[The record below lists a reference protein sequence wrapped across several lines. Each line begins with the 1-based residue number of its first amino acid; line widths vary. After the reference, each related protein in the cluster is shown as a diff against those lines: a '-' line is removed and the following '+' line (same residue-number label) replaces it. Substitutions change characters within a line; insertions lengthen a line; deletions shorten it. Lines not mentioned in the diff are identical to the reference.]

1 MSAIHKLSIQ
11 GIRSFDSNDRETI
24 EFGAPLTLIVGMNG
38 SGKTTIIEC
47 LKYATTGD
55 LPPNSKGGVF
65 VHDPKITG
73 EKDIR
78 AQVKLAFTSANGLNM
93 IVTRNIQLLAKKTT
107 NTFKTLEGQLVA
119 INRNGERT
127 TLSTKSVELDTQVP
141 LYMGVPKA
149 ILDYVIFCHQE
160 DSLWPLSEPS
170 NLKKKFDEIF
180 QAMKFTKAIDNL
192 KAIKK
197 DMVVDIKILNTKV
210 DSLKTDRDRSKSTKM
225 QIHQLEAKIDKYQ
238 DEVNSLEDQI
248 NKITK
253 ESDRLFKSNQDFQ
266 DVLAKVDNLRNL
278 HSVTKNEITRLSSTI
293 DLVDMSSTELHDML
307 DNFSRTLQD
316 KEREINKDEEE
327 LFSYKSSQE
336 KLNGK
341 RELLIRKEAELI
353 SQKNNYLQIEEKL
366 KESVQNILP
375 KYDISITHP
384 NNSIESCLHGLEKGV
399 HKLTDLLIKQ
409 KETSKSTIMSL
420 EKELKSKQYNETS
433 QSQKLQ
439 YSNQDIQKLN
449 KEIESLSLDLE
460 STTTSEEELKMANEL
475 LDKNNKRLE
484 NWEKDNFTNTL
495 SSQIKDKDN
504 QILLTENEVELI
516 QDKILKTNQQTDL
529 FAKLGIVKSNV
540 NKNQE
545 LLSKIKDT
553 LESDPKMNEFN
564 LKLSNDIDMD
574 YKKFFINLQKE
585 IAVSNRELTAAQ
597 KDSTEAAFRLN
608 SIEKDLKQNSD
619 SITSITQTIKE
630 ELPEDCELNEYDDL
644 VLEAEMA
651 YKTALENLKIHQ
663 TTLQYNQ
670 MALQVLDSQDCC
682 YLCKRKFET
691 DGSRN
696 KLLEELKTKTDSKY
710 EESLKENVKEEK
722 EAVDTLR
729 SLEKDI
735 IAVSTLR
742 KKNVELEALRVEEE
756 AKVSHSKKNLQ
767 KIEDKNSN
775 LKESREHA
783 EKFLRRNIEQYTD
796 VFKEVSRLKSE
807 CDDISDQLKVYSDE
821 TGNIQTVDELRDLQK
836 SKNELMRQLRKDIN
850 ELQREKEQRSRE
862 YNNILSKINETNLHI
877 KDLEKSIITAK
888 NLRID
893 IDNKKKEVANIT
905 TRVEKLEVE
914 VAQLTKERQEVEH
927 SLSDAK
933 EQIQNEIDANTGKLD
948 VMRRE
953 AEAFKTDFS
962 KMQQFEVNGFQ
973 ELDACH
979 HTINSIENEL
989 KQNQERIE
997 SLTKILTDQREKLR
1011 DSNNER
1017 RTLKD
1022 NLELLNLKKKLSEI
1036 SAEIEQLDIR
1046 NAEAQ
1051 RDKYREESTRLR
1063 ALYEKLSA
1071 DNAGKLGEMRQLQNQ
1086 IESLSNQLSSD
1097 YKNIDDRYHKKWVE
1111 LQAKTFATDDID
1123 TYSKALDSAIMRYH
1137 SLKMEDIN
1145 RIIDEL
1151 WKRTYSGTDIDTI
1164 KIRSDEVKSTVRGKS
1179 YNYRVVMFKQDAE
1192 LDMRGRC
1199 SAGQKVLASI
1209 IIRLALSET
1218 FGTNCGV
1225 IALDEPTTNL
1235 DEENIE
1241 SLARSLNNII
1251 QFRKH
1256 QKNFQ
1261 LIVITHDEKFLTYMN
1276 AVQFTDHFFKVKR
1289 DDRQKSQIEWVNINR
1304 VNEY

>member
-65 VHDPKITG
+65 IHDPKITG

-119 INRNGERT
+119 INRIGERT
-127 TLSTKSVELDTQVP
+127 TLSTKSLELDTQVP

-192 KAIKK
+192 KSIKK
-197 DMVVDIKILNTKV
+197 DLVVDIKILNTRV
-210 DSLKTDRDRSKSTKM
+210 ESLKVDRDRSKSTKM
-225 QIHQLEAKIDKYQ
+225 QIHQLEAKISQYQ
-238 DEVNSLEDQI
+238 DEVNSIEEQI
-248 NKITK
+248 NNITK

-266 DVLAKVDNLRNL
+266 DVLSKVDNLRNL
-278 HSVTKNEITRLSSTI
+278 HTVTENEITRLSSSI
-293 DLVDMSSTELHDML
+293 ELVDMSPNELSEML
-307 DNFSRTLQD
+307 NNFARTMEIKEKEINRDEEALFSR
-316 KEREINKDEEE
+316 
-327 LFSYKSSQE
+327 KSRHSQ
-336 KLNGK
+336 LNEK
-341 RELLIRKEAELI
+341 RELLIRKEAELT
-353 SQKNNYLQIEEKL
+353 SQKNSYLQLKEKL
-366 KESVQNILP
+366 NQSIPSVASKYNITI
-375 KYDISITHP
+375 DT
-384 NNSIESCLHGLEKGV
+384 NNNPIETCLNGLEYGVRELTEILMEQREKG
-399 HKLTDLLIKQ
+399 KLTIN
-409 KETSKSTIMSL
+409 EL
-420 EKELKSKQYNETS
+420 ENELKAKQYSETS
-433 QSQKLQ
+433 QSQKLE
-439 YSNQDIQKLN
+439 YSNQDIRKLKN
-449 KEIESLSLDLE
+449 DIESLSTDLE
-460 STTTSEEELKMANEL
+460 STTTSEEELRDANEAL
-475 LDKNNKRLE
+475 NKYNQRLQ
-484 NWEKDNFTNTL
+484 NWEKNN
-495 SSQIKDKDN
+495 SSRAISSEIKKKDD

-516 QDKILKTNQQTDL
+516 QDKISKTNQQMDL
-529 FAKLGIVKSNV
+529 FAKLGVVKDSL
-540 NKNQE
+540 KKKQAT
-545 LLSKIKDT
+545 LSTIKET
-553 LESDPKMNEFN
+553 LENDDKMKQFN
-564 LKLSNDIDMD
+564 LKISNDIDID
-574 YKKFFINLQKE
+574 FRKFFINLQKE
-585 IAVSNRELTAAQ
+585 IAVSNRELIEAQ
-597 KDSTEAAFRLN
+597 KKHTEAAFRLK
-608 SIEKDLKQNSD
+608 SIENDLQQNSTAIA
-619 SITSITQTIKE
+619 SITNKVKE
-630 ELPEDCELNEYDDL
+630 ELPEDCELDEYDEL
-644 VLEAEMA
+644 LAEAEMA
-651 YKTALENLKIHQ
+651 YKIALENLKIHQ

-682 YLCKRKFET
+682 YLCKRNFDTEE
-691 DGSRN
+691 SRS
-696 KLLEELKTKTDSKY
+696 KLMEELRSKTDSRY
-710 EESLKENVKEEK
+710 EESLKQNVKEEK
-722 EAVDTLR
+722 YAVDQLR
-729 SLEKDI
+729 LLEKDI
-735 IAVSTLR
+735 IAVNNY
-742 KKNVELEALRVEEE
+742 KKNNEELEAARVEEA
-756 AKVSHSKKNLQ
+756 AKVSQNKKTLLS
-767 KIEDKNSN
+767 IEEKNNS

-783 EKFLRRNIEQYTD
+783 EKSLRRSIEQYTD
-796 VFKEVSRLKSE
+796 ISKEVSHLNSE
-807 CDDISDQLKVYSDE
+807 CEDISDQLKVYSDE

-836 SKNELMRQLRKDIN
+836 SKSELMRQLRKEIN
-850 ELQREKEQRSRE
+850 ELQREKEQNSRE
-862 YNNILSKINETNLHI
+862 YNNILSKINETNLHV

-893 IDNKKKEVANIT
+893 IDNKKKEVENIT
-905 TRVEKLEVE
+905 SRVKKLKVE
-914 VAQLTKERQEVEH
+914 VSQLTKERQEIER
-927 SLSDAK
+927 LLLEKK
-933 EQIQNEIDANTGKLD
+933 ELIQNEIDVATKKLD

-953 AEAFKTDFS
+953 TETFKTGFNEM
-962 KMQQFEVNGFQ
+962 KQFEADGFH
-973 ELDACH
+973 ELETCH
-979 HTINSIENEL
+979 QDIASIETEL
-989 KQNQERIE
+989 EQNQVNID
-997 SLTKILTDQREKLR
+997 SLASTLADQKEKLR

-1022 NLELLNLKKKLSEI
+1022 NLELLNLKEKLSNIE
-1036 SAEIEQLDIR
+1036 AEIDQLDIQ

-1051 RDKYREESTRLR
+1051 RDQYREESTRLR

-1086 IESLSNQLSSD
+1086 IDSLSKQLSSD
-1097 YKNIDDRYHKKWVE
+1097 YKNIDDRYHKRWVE

-1199 SAGQKVLASI
+1199 SAGQKVIASI

-1304 VNEY
+1304 VNQY

>member
-1 MSAIHKLSIQ
+1 
-11 GIRSFDSNDRETI
+11 
-24 EFGAPLTLIVGMNG
+24 
-38 SGKTTIIEC
+38 
-47 LKYATTGD
+47 
-55 LPPNSKGGVF
+55 
-65 VHDPKITG
+65 
-73 EKDIR
+73 
-78 AQVKLAFTSANGLNM
+78 
-93 IVTRNIQLLAKKTT
+93 
-107 NTFKTLEGQLVA
+107 
-119 INRNGERT
+119 
-127 TLSTKSVELDTQVP
+127 
-141 LYMGVPKA
+141 
-149 ILDYVIFCHQE
+149 
-160 DSLWPLSEPS
+160 
-170 NLKKKFDEIF
+170 
-180 QAMKFTKAIDNL
+180 
-192 KAIKK
+192 
-197 DMVVDIKILNTKV
+197 
-210 DSLKTDRDRSKSTKM
+210 
-225 QIHQLEAKIDKYQ
+225 
-238 DEVNSLEDQI
+238 
-248 NKITK
+248 
-253 ESDRLFKSNQDFQ
+253 
-266 DVLAKVDNLRNL
+266 
-278 HSVTKNEITRLSSTI
+278 
-293 DLVDMSSTELHDML
+293 
-307 DNFSRTLQD
+307 
-316 KEREINKDEEE
+316 
-327 LFSYKSSQE
+327 
-336 KLNGK
+336 
-341 RELLIRKEAELI
+341 
-353 SQKNNYLQIEEKL
+353 
-366 KESVQNILP
+366 
-375 KYDISITHP
+375 
-384 NNSIESCLHGLEKGV
+384 
-399 HKLTDLLIKQ
+399 
-409 KETSKSTIMSL
+409 
-420 EKELKSKQYNETS
+420 
-433 QSQKLQ
+433 
-439 YSNQDIQKLN
+439 
-449 KEIESLSLDLE
+449 
-460 STTTSEEELKMANEL
+460 
-475 LDKNNKRLE
+475 
-484 NWEKDNFTNTL
+484 
-495 SSQIKDKDN
+495 
-504 QILLTENEVELI
+504 
-516 QDKILKTNQQTDL
+516 
-529 FAKLGIVKSNV
+529 
-540 NKNQE
+540 
-545 LLSKIKDT
+545 
-553 LESDPKMNEFN
+553 
-564 LKLSNDIDMD
+564 
-574 YKKFFINLQKE
+574 
-585 IAVSNRELTAAQ
+585 
-597 KDSTEAAFRLN
+597 
-608 SIEKDLKQNSD
+608 
-619 SITSITQTIKE
+619 
-630 ELPEDCELNEYDDL
+630 
-644 VLEAEMA
+644 
-651 YKTALENLKIHQ
+651 
-663 TTLQYNQ
+663 
-670 MALQVLDSQDCC
+670 
-682 YLCKRKFET
+682 
-691 DGSRN
+691 
-696 KLLEELKTKTDSKY
+696 
-710 EESLKENVKEEK
+710 
-722 EAVDTLR
+722 
-729 SLEKDI
+729 
-735 IAVSTLR
+735 
-742 KKNVELEALRVEEE
+742 
-756 AKVSHSKKNLQ
+756 
-767 KIEDKNSN
+767 
-775 LKESREHA
+775 
-783 EKFLRRNIEQYTD
+783 
-796 VFKEVSRLKSE
+796 
-807 CDDISDQLKVYSDE
+807 
-821 TGNIQTVDELRDLQK
+821 
-836 SKNELMRQLRKDIN
+836 MRQLRKDIN